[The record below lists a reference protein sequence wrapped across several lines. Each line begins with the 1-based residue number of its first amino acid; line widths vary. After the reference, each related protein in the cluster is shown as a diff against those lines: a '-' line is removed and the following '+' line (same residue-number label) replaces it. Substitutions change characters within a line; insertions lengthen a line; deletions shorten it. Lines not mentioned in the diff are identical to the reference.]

1 MWVYIVGLL
10 IRVIRWLIINCI
22 IKPLVERF
30 VVRPLYG
37 MLVEDGMGDVLEEDA
52 ELGGEHV
59 SGEVEEDT
67 EEGEDNIV

>member
-22 IKPLVERF
+22 IKPLVERY

-52 ELGGEHV
+52 ELGGEPV
-59 SGEVEEDT
+59 SGEVMEDMD
-67 EEGEDNIV
+67 EDEDDIV

>member
-10 IRVIRWLIINCI
+10 IRVIRWLLINCL
-22 IKPLVERF
+22 IKPLMERF

-52 ELGGEHV
+52 ELGGEPV
-59 SGEVEEDT
+59 SGGVLEDT
-67 EEGEDNIV
+67 SEGEDDIV